1 MKTAAAVEIPAMKT
15 RAAATA
21 PSRLAD
27 FYELTK
33 PRMNF
38 LVVITTMVGF
48 CMASRTVGMNWL
60 LLLHTVVGTA
70 LTAACAAVFNQL
82 IERNAD
88 AKMPRTRNRP
98 IPAGRMSTA
107 EALACG
113 LVYGV
118 AGIGYLALAVNV

>member
-1 MKTAAAVEIPAMKT
+1 MSTASDISSMADVETPATIAASAK
-15 RAAATA
+15 A

-48 CMASRTVGMNWL
+48 CMAWRTGPMNLL

-70 LTAACAAVFNQL
+70 LTAACAAVLNQV
-82 IERNAD
+82 IEREQD
-88 AKMPRTRNRP
+88 AKMPRTMSPCTSVSRKSRP
-98 IPAGRMSTA
+98 LYR
-107 EALACG
+107 
-113 LVYGV
+113 
-118 AGIGYLALAVNV
+118 